1 MVTRNT
7 FSFEENVN
15 PSKRS
20 AAGLEKRYLRLEI
33 SKCDNRTQQQGS
45 VVLLIVPPTCC
56 NGNGK
61 VNIPSELFVIYN
73 AIHTAFRQYHMCFQS
88 NSAVK

>member
-7 FSFEENVN
+7 FSVMENVN
-15 PSKRS
+15 PSERS
-20 AAGLEKRYLRLEI
+20 AAGLEIRYLRLEI
-33 SKCDNRTQQQGS
+33 SKCDKRTQQQQGS

-61 VNIPSELFVIYN
+61 VKIPSELIVIYN
-73 AIHTAFRQYHMCFQS
+73 VLSTLPSVDTLCASKAIVQ
-88 NSAVK
+88 